1 MDFSKIT
8 ILCIGDVMLD
18 RFIYGNVQRISPEA
32 PVPVLQLKDKKEML
46 GGAGNVTNNILSLG
60 GKAILIGLI
69 GQDEYAENIKRLT
82 QEKNITDNYLVKSS
96 YRPTICK
103 SRFIAANQQVIRA
116 DEESLI
122 PLHHD
127 EIAQLLNSIDQAI
140 SKVNAIIISD
150 YGKGVCHPIVL
161 KHTMEQAK
169 QHHIPVFVDPKSSD
183 FSLYQHATC
192 VTPNIKEASAAV
204 QQSLEKDE
212 DFEHAGEILLDATQ
226 GQAVLI
232 TRSEKGMTLVERG
245 KPVTTIPSRAR
256 EVFDVSG
263 AGDTVIA
270 TLTLG
275 YASGY
280 SLTEAMHIA
289 NAAAGVVVAKAGTS
303 TTTIAEVLNELKAQD
318 PRSFSETISPT
329 LLHPDQLLEQ
339 VKLWKKQKLV
349 VGFTNGCFDIIHPG
363 HIALLKNARAQC
375 DRLIV
380 ALNTD
385 RSIKALK
392 GEQRP
397 INNLTSRSLV
407 MAALRYVDAVV
418 AFDED
423 TPFNLIHLFK
433 PDILVKGADY
443 QNKEV
448 VGRDIVEQN
457 GGKVILADLQEGFST
472 TNIID
477 KIANS

>member
-1 MDFSKIT
+1 MDFSKVT

-18 RFIYGNVQRISPEA
+18 RFIYGSVQRISPEA
-32 PVPVLQLKDKKEML
+32 PVPVLQLNDKKEML

-69 GQDEYAENIKRLT
+69 GQDEYAVNIKNLT
-82 QEKNITDNYLVKSS
+82 QAQNITDHYLVKSQ

-122 PLHHD
+122 PLHH
-127 EIAQLLNSIDQAI
+127 EEVSQLLRSIDEAI
-140 SKVNAIIISD
+140 SKVSAIIISD
-150 YGKGVCHPIVL
+150 YGKGVCHPIVM
-161 KHTMEQAK
+161 KHTMQQAK
-169 QHHIPVFVDPKSSD
+169 LHHIPVFVDPKSSD
-183 FSLYQHATC
+183 FSLYQYATC
-192 VTPNIKEASAAV
+192 VTPNTKEASTAV
-204 QQSLEKDE
+204 QHPLNNDQ
-212 DFEHAGEILLDATQ
+212 DFEQAGEALLNATQ
-226 GQAVLI
+226 GQAILI
-232 TRSEKGMTLVERG
+232 TRSEKGMTLIERG
-245 KPVTTIPSRAR
+245 KPATTIPSRAR

-270 TLTLG
+270 TLTLAYAAG
-275 YASGY
+275 YD
-280 SLTEAMHIA
+280 LTEAMHIA

-318 PRSFSETISPT
+318 PRSFSETISPS

-397 INNLTSRSLV
+397 INDLTSRSQV
-407 MAALRYVDAVV
+407 MAAIRYVDAVV

-433 PDILVKGADY
+433 PEILVKGADY

-457 GGKVILADLQEGFST
+457 GGKVILAELQEGFST

-477 KIANS
+477 KIARS

>member
-32 PVPVLQLKDKKEML
+32 PVPVLQLNDKKEML

-60 GKAILIGLI
+60 GQAILIGLI
-69 GQDEYAENIKRLT
+69 GQDGYADGLKNLA
-82 QEKNITDNYLVKSS
+82 QQKNITDRYLVRSS
-96 YRPTICK
+96 HRPTICK

-116 DEESLI
+116 DEESLA

-127 EIAQLLNSIDQAI
+127 EISQLLQSIDLAI
-140 SKVNAIIISD
+140 DKVNAIVISD
-150 YGKGVCHPIVL
+150 YGKGVCHPIVI
-161 KHTMEQAK
+161 KHTMQQAK
-169 QHHIPVFVDPKSSD
+169 LHNIPVFVDPKSSD
-183 FSLYQHATC
+183 FSLYQYATC
-192 VTPNIKEASAAV
+192 VTPNTKEASAAV
-204 QQSLEKDE
+204 QHTLENDH
-212 DFEHAGEILLDATQ
+212 DFEQAGEALLNATQ
-226 GQAVLI
+226 GQAILI

-270 TLTLG
+270 TLTLA
-275 YASGY
+275 YAAGY
-280 SLTEAMHIA
+280 SLSEAMHIA

-303 TTTIAEVLNELKAQD
+303 TTSIAEVLNELKAQD

-329 LLHPDQLLEQ
+329 LLHPEQLLEQ
-339 VKLWKKQKLV
+339 VKHWKQQKLT

-363 HIALLKNARAQC
+363 HVMLLKQAREKC

-397 INNLTSRSLV
+397 INNLQSRSQV

-423 TPFNLIHLFK
+423 TPFNLINLFK

-448 VGRDIVEQN
+448 VGRDIVELN
-457 GGKVILADLQEGFST
+457 GGKVILANLQEGFST

-477 KIANS
+477 KISNS